1 MAFTHSVICASVGS
15 LVRKASNCVTWGK
28 ALKGEPPRRGS
39 LQDEAS
45 YYFLAD
51 VAHKIFLLGKI
62 FNGREGENTCGEKH
76 EDLIASIQAV
86 CEDIS
91 KRTFILSL
99 AHLRTKR
106 E

>member
-1 MAFTHSVICASVGS
+1 MGS
-15 LVRKASNCVTWGK
+15 LVRKASNCVTWGN
-28 ALKGEPPRRGS
+28 ALKGEPPGWSS
-39 LQDEAS
+39 LQDEA

-51 VAHKIFLLGKI
+51 VAHKVFLLGKI
-62 FNGREGENTCGEKH
+62 FNGREGENTRGEKH